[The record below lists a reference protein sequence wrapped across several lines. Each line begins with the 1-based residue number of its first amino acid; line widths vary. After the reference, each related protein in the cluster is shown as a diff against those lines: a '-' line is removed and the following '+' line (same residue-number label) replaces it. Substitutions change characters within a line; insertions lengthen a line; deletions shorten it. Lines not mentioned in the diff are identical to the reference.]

1 MRVHVHRIE
10 RQKTM
15 HRPSWLSHQKPD
27 ARGESLQTHV
37 PPGEQRRVAMGY
49 AWNIVHGLQKPMKTL
64 ATIDR
69 AVSVGG
75 AEACA
80 AEKPGAAELC
90 LESERFWRVG
100 LLRCLRGPL
109 AIICGQHGPP
119 GGTCVRP

>member
-10 RQKTM
+10 RQKTK
-15 HRPSWLSHQKPD
+15 HRPSWLSRQEPD
-27 ARGESLQTHV
+27 ARGGSLQAHV

-49 AWNIVHGLQKPMKTL
+49 AWNIVHGLQKPLKKL
-64 ATIDR
+64 ATIDS

-80 AEKPGAAELC
+80 AEKPGATQLRH
-90 LESERFWRVG
+90 ESERFWRVG
-100 LLRCLRGPL
+100 LLDCRRGPL

-119 GGTCVRP
+119 GGT